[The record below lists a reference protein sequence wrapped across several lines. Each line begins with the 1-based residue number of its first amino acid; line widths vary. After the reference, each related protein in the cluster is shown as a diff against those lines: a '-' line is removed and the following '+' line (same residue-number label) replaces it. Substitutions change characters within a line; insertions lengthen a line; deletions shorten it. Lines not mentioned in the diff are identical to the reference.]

1 MKMIEAKKVVPLIR
15 LILFDNPN
23 IEKICKGMQDVVN
36 IHTIEAEPVKWK
48 PVVGYEGLYEVN
60 EYGQIKNTSG
70 KIMRQRLKRAKYTDY
85 KKVSLW
91 KDGKYKHLYVSRI
104 VAEAFIQNPSGLP
117 FVNHKDEDGT
127 NNWVGNL
134 EWCDRSYNA
143 KYGSSPKK
151 LAKAHKGKTLK
162 EEHKEK
168 ISAGLKAYYSEHDV
182 WNKGCHN
189 CGGKDGR
196 RVKGL
201 TDE

>member
-1 MKMIEAKKVVPLIR
+1 
-15 LILFDNPN
+15 
-23 IEKICKGMQDVVN
+23 
-36 IHTIEAEPVKWK
+36 
-48 PVVGYEGLYEVN
+48 
-60 EYGQIKNTSG
+60 
-70 KIMRQRLKRAKYTDY
+70 MRQSLKRAKYTDY

-104 VAEAFIQNPSGLP
+104 VAEAFIPNPSGLP

-143 KYGSSPKK
+143 KYGSSQKK

-182 WNKGCHN
+182 WNKGCPN
-189 CGGKDGR
+189 CGEKMDGERKD
-196 RVKGL
+196 
-201 TDE
+201 